1 MSARFLPRRCSGIRL
16 ILGTAACLALGA
28 GAGTSTAQA
37 AQTRAEESPEPLS
50 EPTTAE
56 DAGTGEAENP
66 GEAEGTGEAEGIDQ
80 VEGTH
85 QGGDTGDAA
94 VPSSQAPG
102 SVVASLNLGIGP
114 NVVLDANTPF
124 PTGRIALDGLYRLQ
138 RADAGPAVGL
148 MAHMLFRGSYFGLQL
163 GPIASWD
170 LYLTEVEGIRIYVG
184 PIVGTGYNLTAVDTE
199 FGSVTGHAWFLHLG
213 GQARAMF
220 NETWGAFV
228 RPVSFDVVANDAGA
242 YGHWSWTLGVSY
254 DL

>member
-1 MSARFLPRRCSGIRL
+1 MRTSARFLPRRCSGIRL
-16 ILGTAACLALGA
+16 ILGTAACLVLGA

-37 AQTRAEESPEPLS
+37 AHTHARAEDAPEPV
-50 EPTTAE
+50 PPPATAE
-56 DAGTGEAENP
+56 D
-66 GEAEGTGEAEGIDQ
+66 EGTSETLDNGQ
-80 VEGTH
+80 VEGNP
-85 QGGDTGDAA
+85 QGEDTGDAA

-114 NVVLDANTPF
+114 NVVLDADTPF
-124 PTGRIALDGLYRLQ
+124 PTGRIALDGMYRLQ

-170 LYLTEVEGIRIYVG
+170 LYLMEVEGIRIYVG

>member
-1 MSARFLPRRCSGIRL
+1 MQMSARFLPRRSSESRL
-16 ILGTAACLALGA
+16 ILATAACLALGA
-28 GAGTSTAQA
+28 GAETSTAQA
-37 AQTRAEESPEPLS
+37 AEKHAEGAPEPIA

-56 DAGTGEAENP
+56 D
-66 GEAEGTGEAEGIDQ
+66 EGATQ
-80 VEGTH
+80 VEAT
-85 QGGDTGDAA
+85 DDAE

-102 SVVASLNLGIGP
+102 SVMASLNLGIGP
-114 NVVLDANTPF
+114 NVVLDADTPF

-148 MAHMLFRGSYFGLQL
+148 MAHMLFRGRYFGLQL

-184 PIVGTGYNLTAVDTE
+184 PIVGTGYNLTTVDTD

-220 NETWGAFV
+220 NEKWGAFV

>member
-37 AQTRAEESPEPLS
+37 AQTRAEESPEPLP

-56 DAGTGEAENP
+56 D
-66 GEAEGTGEAEGIDQ
+66 EGTGEA
-80 VEGTH
+80 
-85 QGGDTGDAA
+85 TGDAA
-94 VPSSQAPG
+94 VPSWPIRSWPA
-102 SVVASLNLGIGP
+102 NLGIGP

-138 RADAGPAVGL
+138 HADAGPAVGL